1 MEFRIKHTS
10 GIFRFGPITAFVI
23 FIGMGLLYGSIAFF
37 LQDNE
42 VKAELFLVFLFITL
56 AMDGIYLLLF
66 FLEKIVGAK
75 LIINHDHI
83 IIRKM
88 LRRRRKLFFTDIV
101 NARYSHDDTVK
112 NAHYL
117 TSEHAGEPSE
127 MMRLK
132 SPANRPPEAIAQLVF
147 ETVSG
152 ERFRLIDHADA
163 YNRMRGRAMVDPS
176 VDPDAD
182 VLLYQAYQCY
192 CAAVDQYA
200 RENNLQIPR

>member
-10 GIFRFGPITAFVI
+10 RIFFLGPFAVFVI
-23 FIGMGLLYGSIAFF
+23 VIGMGLMGSIIT
-37 LQDNE
+37 
-42 VKAELFLVFLFITL
+42 LFLPDDEMRGEILLVFFIAAFAL
-56 AMDGIYLLLF
+56 DVIYLFLF

-88 LRRRRKLFFTDIV
+88 LRHRRKIFFVDIA
-101 NARYSHDDTVK
+101 NAKYSHLDTNSNTRYPAPVHDG
-112 NAHYL
+112 A
-117 TSEHAGEPSE
+117 PSE
-127 MMRLK
+127 RMRAQR
-132 SPANRPPEAIAQLVF
+132 PAKRQTEAIAQLVF

-152 ERFRLIDHADA
+152 ERFRLIDYAKS
-163 YNRMRGRAMVDPS
+163 YNQMRERAMVDPS